1 MKHIFTYILIIFSG
15 ATFAQS
21 GFSTMGN
28 VKIHNEFTG
37 SGLFICN
44 TYVINGVV
52 FTEETTNPNKII
64 FGVNSHWKQKS
75 KSSFI
80 DGFVRTNVE
89 ENFLFPIGNIGK
101 YKPLGLTVSKNA
113 VASYKKR
120 KPMNETWID
129 STKIKVISPQEYWDV
144 SSVNEAKITL
154 VYDEEISGLKEID
167 EEAVNK
173 LTIVAFDGYKWIRIP
188 SIIDEYMI
196 DVTSDRIKSS
206 MDQSSVIKGSITST
220 VDVPLIYFSSF
231 TLGLTQTPTEFD
243 KKKIVEKLVEN
254 KSKITQTK
262 NPIQTKNGTA
272 KTEVVFQKNV
282 PSPSEKITISEDLS
296 KQYVL
301 IKKIHFPFDEKE
313 LSKYS
318 TGILNILCEND
329 LLKREKSFRIKL
341 VGHTDI
347 FGSNNYNYILGLR
360 RAETIK
366 QFLFSKGI
374 TNVEIDVSSEGEK
387 NANVDCQECKSSEM
401 VNLRRV
407 DIYIL
412 EK

>member
-1 MKHIFTYILIIFSG
+1 
-15 ATFAQS
+15 
-21 GFSTMGN
+21 MGN

-37 SGLFICN
+37 SGLFISN

-64 FGVNSHWKQKS
+64 FGVNSRWKQKS

-89 ENFLFPIGNIGK
+89 ENFLFPIGNNGK

-113 VASYKKR
+113 VASYKNR

-129 STKIKVISPQEYWDV
+129 STKIKVISPLEYWDV

-154 VYDEEISGLKEID
+154 VYDEEISGLKELD

-196 DVTSDRIKSS
+196 DVTSDRIKASI
-206 MDQSSVIKGSITST
+206 DQSSVIKGSITST

-231 TLGLTQTPTEFD
+231 ALGLTQKPTELD
-243 KKKIVEKLVEN
+243 KKTIVEKVVDH
-254 KSKITQTK
+254 KSIITQPQ
-262 NPIQTKNGTA
+262 NPV
-272 KTEVVFQKNV
+272 KTENSMTKTAVVFNKNV

-318 TGILNILCEND
+318 TGVLNSLCEND